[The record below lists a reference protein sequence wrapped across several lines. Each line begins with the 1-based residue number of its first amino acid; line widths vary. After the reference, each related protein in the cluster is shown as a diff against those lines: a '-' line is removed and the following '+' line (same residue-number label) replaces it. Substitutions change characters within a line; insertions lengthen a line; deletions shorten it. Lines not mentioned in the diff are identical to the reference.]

1 MAVELVADVDE
12 RLAGRR
18 SNEMVRA
25 LRRALA
31 DGEPAAL
38 LWTRVAAAVED
49 AAGCSR
55 SLGGSKKPPTRRG
68 CKRAASLPTDRRR
81 PVEISAS
88 GDHA

>member
-38 LWTRVAAAVED
+38 VWTRVAAAVED
-49 AAGCSR
+49 AAGVLAF
-55 SLGGSKKPPTRRG
+55 LGRLEE
-68 CKRAASLPTDRRR
+68 AADQAGL
-81 PVEISAS
+81 
-88 GDHA
+88 